1 MVFSFF
7 LFLFSIPLI
16 SKKKEIYIYIYIYK
30 RILKY
35 RNGEIIE
42 KNLKRDFVILI
53 ISFEMK
59 YYETGFNYLDRV

>member
-16 SKKKEIYIYIYIYK
+16 SKKKEIYIYI